1 MVSREEFEDACKDIR
16 PGFTQPIWDALEAA
30 GLEPAD
36 VSSIILAGGVSR
48 VPMVQTAIKI
58 SFGES

>member
-1 MVSREEFEDACKDIR
+1 MDIR

-30 GLEPAD
+30 GLGPAD